1 MLYNAFLAC
10 GERHL
15 ALINPQDHSDETALQ
30 YYNTATSYLLQ
41 SLQNEKRD
49 SVTCATTATILNV
62 YEVMSERYKQPM
74 NHIKGARALIKEC
87 GWNARSTGVGAA
99 CFWLNIGMEVLSCLA
114 KNFAVA
120 WDPDEWGVDMD
131 FSDPTA
137 QQHDEIWTHRILYIV
152 AKIAN
157 FRARKPSAVPADSPI
172 DRQNRMTEWQHLKA
186 LIDSWNRHV
195 PRTMHPMGHVDPF
208 KTRIGSSF
216 PEVWLIKRTAIMAR
230 LLYHTGLVLLAQT
243 NPLAST
249 TQSREMRS
257 LELENAILI
266 CGIVAH
272 NKDRYRTYSANHC
285 SFVLT
290 FM

>member
-10 GERHL
+10 GARHL
-15 ALINPQDHSDETALQ
+15 ASVNPQEHSDDTALQ

-49 SVTCATTATILNV
+49 SVTCATTAVILNV
-62 YEVMSERYKQPM
+62 YEVMSERYKERM
-74 NHIKGARALIKEC
+74 SHIKGARALIKEC
-87 GWNARSTGVGAA
+87 GWSARSTGVGAA

-120 WDPDEWGVDMD
+120 WDPDDWGVDMD
-131 FSDPTA
+131 FSGPA
-137 QQHDEIWTHRILYIV
+137 VHQHDEIWTHRILYII

-157 FRARKPSAVPADSPI
+157 FRAGRSSADSADSPI
-172 DRQNRMTEWQHLKA
+172 ERQNRITEWQHLKN

-195 PRTMHPMGHVDPF
+195 PRTLHPMGYVDQF

-216 PEVWLIKRTAIMAR
+216 PEVWLIKRAAIMAR

-243 NPLAST
+243 NPLAPRN
-249 TQSREMRS
+249 QSREMQE
-257 LELENAILI
+257 LEIENAILI

-272 NKDRYRTYSANHC
+272 NKDRYVFLCYKA
-285 SFVLT
+285 
-290 FM
+290 